1 MSRVVIVGASLGG
14 LRAAE
19 ALRGLGYLGAIT
31 IVGAEAHMPYNRP
44 PLSKDVLL
52 GDLSPAETL
61 GGLAFRPKANLS
73 DVIWRLGVGAT
84 GSDLAA
90 GRVRLSDGDELGFD
104 ALIAATGLRPRRLPL
119 VGGGSSRFV
128 LRHFEDA
135 MALRLRLVPGTRVA
149 VVGGGFIGCEVAAS
163 AIRRGCA
170 VTVIE
175 PESVPMQRA
184 LGVDL
189 GKALQAVH
197 EDAGVA
203 FRLGRKVMALDL
215 TDNDR
220 LRGVHLDDG
229 THVATDLMVE
239 AIGSLPN
246 TAWLEGNGLD
256 LADGVLCDDRLSVVG
271 HAQAAAVGD
280 VARFP
285 NPLFDEIQRRIEH
298 WSVPG
303 ITARRAAE
311 HVARLLGVAVAEKP
325 FAFLPT
331 FWSDQLGLRIQSA
344 GMPGLADR
352 TEILSGS
359 LDPRV
364 LRREGVVMGYWQR
377 ERQVG
382 IAAVAVPPQ
391 HFARLQVDLTKSLQF
406 VSV

>member
-14 LRAAE
+14 LRVAE
-19 ALRGLGYLGAIT
+19 ALRVLGYLGAIT

-44 PLSKDVLL
+44 PLSKNVLL

-61 GGLAFRPKANLS
+61 GDLAFQPKANLG
-73 DVIWRLGVGAT
+73 DVVWRLGNGAT
-84 GSDLAA
+84 SSDLAA
-90 GRVRLSDGDELGFD
+90 GRVRLSDGDELSFD

-119 VGGGSSRFV
+119 VGGGGSRFV

-135 MALRLRLVPGTRVA
+135 LALRLRLVPGIRV
-149 VVGGGFIGCEVAAS
+149 VIVGGGFIGCEVAAS
-163 AIRRGCA
+163 AIRRGCI

-175 PESVPMQRA
+175 PESAPMQRA

-189 GKALQAVH
+189 GKALQKLH

-203 FRLGRKVMALDL
+203 FHLGRKVMAIDL
-215 TDNDR
+215 TDNDG
-220 LRGVHLDDG
+220 LKGVRLDDG
-229 THVATDLMVE
+229 THVAADLMVE

-256 LADGVLCDDRLSVVG
+256 LADGVLCDHRLSMMG
-271 HAQAAAVGD
+271 HAQATAVGD

-285 NPLFDEIQRRIEH
+285 NLLFDDVPRRIEH

-311 HVARLLGVAVAEKP
+311 HVARHLGVAVAEKP
-325 FAFLPT
+325 FAPLPT

-359 LDPRV
+359 LDQQT
-364 LRREGVVMGYWQR
+364 LRKEGVVMGYWQG

-382 IAAVAVPPQ
+382 LAAVAVPPQ
-391 HFARLQVDLTKSLQF
+391 HFAGLQAAFAESLQF